1 MGNADANG
9 IAVHISQRA
18 AQGFISH
25 SGYRD
30 SRRSVIS
37 TGPVAGERP
46 AWRCEEVALRQS
58 ARVTVA
64 VASKDSAERHRRPR
78 TRRLLAL
85 AAGALALG
93 ACATYA
99 PAPIDRKAASEAFAA
114 RRLDVP
120 ALQAA
125 VERVAPTFA
134 SPWPPSE
141 WNRATLLAVALAQN
155 PQLAVARAEVEAALA
170 AEVTAGERPNPT
182 LGLQSEYARRE
193 PDKWLY
199 GVSFDFLLPR
209 GHVRRLDAEIAALG
223 TSSARTALIEK
234 TWDVRR
240 TLVAAISDRESA
252 RRRVDGLEKLASA
265 QDGVVATTRQRIT
278 AGEDAPAELAVAES
292 QRFDF
297 AHDLADARATVA
309 TADAAVAAAL
319 GMPPEALDGVTIAWP
334 EWGTPPPIAGDEISR
349 AKETALLSRS
359 DLASAVDDYS
369 TAEKKLERAV
379 ARQYPEIE
387 FHPGYYW
394 DHGIAKWP
402 LDASFALPFN
412 QNRGEIA
419 EATAAREVAG
429 QKMLALQAG
438 IYGAI
443 EAAVRAE
450 AVARAN
456 VDNARERADAAR
468 KQVGHADVA
477 LRLGAGD
484 SLERA
489 AAQSLALRADLD
501 VVQAQAAWQSARNAL
516 EDALHA
522 PVSGPELA
530 LVRLGGVE
538 R

>member
-1 MGNADANG
+1 
-9 IAVHISQRA
+9 
-18 AQGFISH
+18 
-25 SGYRD
+25 
-30 SRRSVIS
+30 
-37 TGPVAGERP
+37 
-46 AWRCEEVALRQS
+46 VALRQS
-58 ARVTVA
+58 ARATVA
-64 VASKDSAERHRRPR
+64 VASKESAQRPRRPR

-93 ACATYA
+93 ACATYT
-99 PAPIDRKAASEAFAA
+99 PAPIDRKQTIDAFAA
-114 RRLDVP
+114 RRLDAP
-120 ALQAA
+120 ELQAA
-125 VERVAPTFA
+125 IERVAPSVA
-134 SPWPPSE
+134 SPWPPAA
-141 WNRATLLAVALAQN
+141 WDRATLLAVALAQN
-155 PQLAVARAEVEAALA
+155 PSLGVARAEVEAALA

-193 PDKWLY
+193 PDRWLY

-223 TSSARTALIEK
+223 TRNARTALIEK

-252 RRRVDGLEKLASA
+252 CRRVDVLAKLATA
-265 QDGVVATTRQRIT
+265 QDGIVATTRERIA

-297 AHDLADARATVA
+297 AHDLADARANVA
-309 TADAAVAAAL
+309 AADAAVAAAL
-319 GMPPEALDGVTIAWP
+319 GLPPEALDGVAIAWP
-334 EWGTPPPIAGDEISR
+334 EWGAPPPIGGDDLSR
-349 AKETALLSRS
+349 VKETALLSRS
-359 DLASAVDDYS
+359 DLASAVDDYAS
-369 TAEKKLERAV
+369 AEKKLERAV
-379 ARQYPEIE
+379 ARQYPELE

-402 LDASFALPFN
+402 LDVSFALPFN
-412 QNRGEIA
+412 ENRGEIA
-419 EATAAREVAG
+419 EATAARELAG
-429 QKMLALQAG
+429 RKMLALQAD

-456 VDNARERADAAR
+456 VANARERADAAR
-468 KQVGHADVA
+468 EQLGHADVA

-489 AAQSLALRADLD
+489 AAQSLALRADLE
-501 VVQAQAAWQSARNAL
+501 VVQTQAAWQSARNAL

-522 PVSGPELA
+522 PVSGPEL
-530 LVRLGGVE
+530 VLGKPAGAE